1 MNAHASEHNCRY
13 CRIDLV
19 DIQQLTESLMQLATI
34 ENRHPSATVMKCPV
48 CGYSELGKF
57 ILEKNPLSSPKI
69 ALVGRQVAAG

>member
-19 DIQQLTESLMQLATI
+19 NIQQLTTI
-34 ENRHPSATVMKCPV
+34 ENKHPSATVMKCPV

-57 ILEKNPLSSPKI
+57 TLEKNPSSSPKI
-69 ALVGRQVAAG
+69 ALVDRQVAAV